1 MKTRWLCSYSDAKC
15 AFIHII
21 PLRCSPLFYLQ
32 QRLRQI
38 AKFLLKH
45 EMKSKYKQSMPIRET
60 ETHIISSL
68 FVSVVR
74 NYVVRANLISRRN
87 KIETPKSQTKY
98 IEPYT
103 FWNNL
108 LAKKVLLLPRGNF
121 TRSLCPSWH
130 FSNHQTNKSAGLQ
143 KARVEIVV

>member
-45 EMKSKYKQSMPIRET
+45 EMKSKYKQNMPIRERET

-98 IEPYT
+98 IEPYVETICSQKKCSFYREGISLALSVPPGT
-103 FWNNL
+103 FRITKQTK
-108 LAKKVLLLPRGNF
+108 APVCKKR
-121 TRSLCPSWH
+121 
-130 FSNHQTNKSAGLQ
+130 
-143 KARVEIVV
+143 E